1 MVEIIQRI
9 KKWLIRWNASFQIC
23 PNSADIEKTKE
34 LAVKLRGNDDYETA
48 SNILK
53 WQDKNI
59 EYWYERADLYYI
71 LTITSGIILLLSLI
85 SYIFP
90 NGIQI
95 NSNLLLNFTLF
106 MFILCLL
113 FIYVIITFVKNTTY
127 CAFLIIL
134 FTICQVVNVKS
145 HDTLSLS
152 IVFLLGAFNG
162 FSVFAFV
169 KYRHFLLKTTGQTKN
184 KEAFSLLGL
193 TFETRIPFDK
203 ILHDKIVIC
212 IIIITLIF
220 IIPLLSLKIPF
231 TANLINVFLL
241 GSIIGDYIFI
251 YLKYL
256 HFLRKITGETK
267 YKEALKLL
275 WLTFETRIPLE
286 KILHYKM
293 AMCIDYTKL
302 TTAILIKL
310 GIEPYV
316 VKIKLHAA
324 SAVKINNEFYILD
337 QHLPVEKYY
346 QWCIKNKTEN
356 PNTYHVITSKN
367 SMNKEIIRL
376 EDVDFHENET

>member
-9 KKWLIRWNASFQIC
+9 KKWFVRWNASFQIC
-23 PNSADIEKTKE
+23 PNSADIERTKE

-53 WQDKNI
+53 WENKNI

-71 LTITSGIILLLSLI
+71 LTLIGGIILLLGLI

-95 NSNLLLNFTLF
+95 NSNLLLNFISF
-106 MFILCLL
+106 MFILCTL
-113 FIYVIITFVKNTTY
+113 FIYVTITVVKNTTY
-127 CAFLIIL
+127 SVFLIIL
-134 FTICQVVNVKS
+134 FTFCQVVYVKS
-145 HDTLSLS
+145 HETLSLS
-152 IVFLLGAFNG
+152 IVFLLGAFIG
-162 FSVFAFV
+162 FYVFAFV
-169 KYRHFLLKTTGQTKN
+169 KYRHFLRKTTGQTKN

-203 ILHDKIVIC
+203 ILNDKIVIC
-212 IIIITLIF
+212 VIF
-220 IIPLLSLKIPF
+220 IILIVISQLFSLNIPF
-231 TANLINVFLL
+231 TFSLFNVFLL
-241 GSIIGDYIFI
+241 GAIIGNYMFI
-251 YLKYL
+251 YVKYL
-256 HFLRKITGETK
+256 YFLRKITGGTK
-267 YKEALKLL
+267 YMEALKLL

-302 TTAILIKL
+302 TAAILINL

-324 SAVKINNEFYILD
+324 SAVKINNKFYILD
-337 QHLPVEKYY
+337 QHLPVEKYDK
-346 QWCIKNKTEN
+346 WCIKNKTEN
-356 PNTYHVITSKN
+356 PNTYHVITPKN

-376 EDVDFHENET
+376 KDVDFHENET